1 MTAGIRSLN
10 SFFPDPGKS
19 ERAGSV
25 TVLTRKR
32 DHEEEICHQYVNFV
46 SLMQT
51 YAEIEK
57 SGLVRSRNSGDRCFY
72 RITSDGRQT
81 LRIFKADL
89 GREITKQADDFLR
102 SEGTVLRSEQS
113 VRADCIPAENGMY
126 NVILKVMERT
136 DSVMEIRLQVPD
148 KGLAEAYNVS
158 DNSNRQRNLSVSC
171 DSLQS
176 LPHLRIKSE

>member
-1 MTAGIRSLN
+1 MSSPLAIYKLIILYLLDKADGEIAMDRLS
-10 SFFPDPGKS
+10 SFLLEKG
-19 ERAGSV
+19 
-25 TVLTRKR
+25 
-32 DHEEEICHQYVNFV
+32 YVNFV

-148 KGLAEAYNVS
+148 KEKNEKIYNS
-158 DNSNRQRNLSVSC
+158 LIENLF
-171 DSLQS
+171 
-176 LPHLRIKSE
+176 

>member
-1 MTAGIRSLN
+1 MSSPLAIYKLIILYLLDKADGEIAMDRLS
-10 SFFPDPGKS
+10 SFLLEKGYVNF
-19 ERAGSV
+19 
-25 TVLTRKR
+25 
-32 DHEEEICHQYVNFV
+32 VNFV

-148 KGLAEAYNVS
+148 KGLAEEICRRWPEKNEKIYNS
-158 DNSNRQRNLSVSC
+158 LIENLF
-171 DSLQS
+171 
-176 LPHLRIKSE
+176 

>member
-1 MTAGIRSLN
+1 MSSPLAVYKLIILYLLDKTGTEIAMDRIS
-10 SFFPDPGKS
+10 SFLLEKG
-19 ERAGSV
+19 
-25 TVLTRKR
+25 
-32 DHEEEICHQYVNFV
+32 YVNFV

-148 KGLAEAYNVS
+148 KGLAEEICRRWPEKNEKIYNS
-158 DNSNRQRNLSVSC
+158 LIENLF
-171 DSLQS
+171 
-176 LPHLRIKSE
+176 